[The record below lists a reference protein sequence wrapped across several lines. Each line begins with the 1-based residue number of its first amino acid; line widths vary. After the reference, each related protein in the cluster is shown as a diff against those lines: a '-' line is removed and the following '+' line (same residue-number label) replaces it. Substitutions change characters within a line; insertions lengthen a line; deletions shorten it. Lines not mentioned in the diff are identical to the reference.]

1 MKESIFDR
9 VDKDLWQEIQNK
21 FADEI
26 KLPVVTIDLEG
37 NTIASSNKFPFLCEL
52 FKSKKVSLCK
62 KEWLLHLYKSK
73 SKEGIYMFPCKG
85 GLFNV
90 MAPLKLHDSIFGAVI
105 ICGIKKEQAMKDYG
119 QVAVQIGVEKNE
131 LIDAFDDIN
140 KIEDEEI
147 RKKAELLSMFAN
159 TFPAIAKKSYDSN
172 KKNLN
177 LSMLLELLS
186 IAHTKKKIEES
197 SKSIMN
203 YLVNITE
210 AVDCSI
216 LINTE
221 EGIKKFSYNDHV
233 QIGFE
238 HEKKLMLQNQLGCSL
253 ININKEFGLN
263 IDSKYNHL
271 LIMPLKSKEK
281 QIGAVLLYGENIQN
295 LKGEDLGFYSVLS
308 QEVSLIILNA
318 IQYEEIE
325 NLAIKDKLTG
335 VYNRRFFMDSINK
348 EIEKGEP
355 ISLMLIDIDNFGNY
369 NNTYGHQE
377 GDTLLKEI
385 GKILKENTRIIDT
398 VGRYGGEEFIILLPN
413 TKSNQAIPVAER
425 IRTVIEN
432 QKFNETV
439 TVSIGLVSCIDKRIR
454 AEELIR
460 ESDKALYEAKSKG
473 KNRIIKRVII
483 DKNMSRYDL

>member
-1 MKESIFDR
+1 MKDSIFDR
-9 VDKDLWQEIQNK
+9 VDKDLWQEVQNK

-37 NTIASSNKFPFLCEL
+37 NTIAASNKFPFLCEL
-52 FKSKKVSLCK
+52 FKNKKVSLCK

-73 SKEGIYMFPCKG
+73 NKEGIYMFPCKG
-85 GLFNV
+85 GLFNI
-90 MAPLKLHDSIFGAVI
+90 MAPLKLLDKIFGAII
-105 ICGIKKEQAMKDYG
+105 ICGIKKEQAMKDYS
-119 QVAVQIGVEKNE
+119 QLAIQIGVEKNE
-131 LIDAFDDIN
+131 LIDAFNDIN

-172 KKNLN
+172 KKNLD

-186 IAHTKKKIEES
+186 IAHTKKKIEET

-203 YLVNITE
+203 YLVNITK

-216 LINTE
+216 ITNTE
-221 EGIKKFSYNDHV
+221 EGIKKFSYNNHV
-233 QIGFE
+233 QIGFDN
-238 HEKKLMLQNQLGCSL
+238 EKKLISKNLLGCSL
-253 ININKEFGLN
+253 INIKKELGLN
-263 IDSKYNHL
+263 IDSKYNNL

-281 QIGAVLLYGENIQN
+281 HMGAVFLYGENIKN
-295 LKGEDLGFYSVLS
+295 IKEEDLNFYSILS
-308 QEVSLIILNA
+308 QEISLIIINA
-318 IQYEEIE
+318 MQYEEIE
-325 NLAIKDKLTG
+325 NLAIKDKLTS
-335 VYNRRFFMDSINK
+335 VYNRRFFMDAIQK
-348 EIEKGEP
+348 EIIKEEP

-377 GDTLLKEI
+377 GDILLKEI
-385 GKILKENTRIIDT
+385 GRILKENTRIIDI

-413 TKSNQAIPVAER
+413 TKSNESIPVAER
-425 IRTVIEN
+425 IRTVIE
-432 QKFNETV
+432 QHKFNEKV

-460 ESDKALYEAKSKG
+460 ESDKALYEAKNKG